1 MGGEFEERGGRK
13 KKTKKKPKTMCD
25 SMPESERVKSLLLHQ
40 GVTDYSE

>member
-1 MGGEFEERGGRK
+1 MGGEFEERGE
-13 KKTKKKPKTMCD
+13 KKTKTMCD